1 MEPSFATVC
10 GSPKID
16 CWPYYRYTT
25 NRLILGRDINFPAH
39 LMFPLAA
46 IRLTDVEDYVA
57 RCTGGIRKAHD
68 FASNTLKTSLR
79 RMKRDTR
86 KTYDEGGLVC
96 LLCAAG
102 VKRQMYKTPP
112 HFIKSCLW
120 LLLCILLACRGI
132 SGTFICNSLREP

>member
-16 CWPYYRYTT
+16 CWPYYWYTT
-25 NRLILGRDINFPAH
+25 NRLILGRDVNFPAH

-57 RCTGGIRKAHD
+57 RCTGSIQKAHD
-68 FASNTLKTSLR
+68 FARNTLKTSLFAALR
-79 RMKRDTR
+79 VVLETS
-86 KTYDEGGLVC
+86 YDGGGLVC

-102 VKRQMYKTPP
+102 VKGKC
-112 HFIKSCLW
+112 IKLSPLW
-120 LLLCILLACRGI
+120 KRLAVITRRI
-132 SGTFICNSLREP
+132 SVSL

>member
-16 CWPYYRYTT
+16 CCPYYRYTT
-25 NRLILGRDINFPAH
+25 NRLILGRDANVPDH
-39 LMFPLAA
+39 LMFPHPVTKP
-46 IRLTDVEDYVA
+46 TDVEDYVT
-57 RCTGGIRKAHD
+57 RFTGSIQKAHD
-68 FASNTLKTSLR
+68 FARNTLKTSLR

-102 VKRQMYKTPP
+102 VKRQMYKTIPTLEGTGHYNEKDLYIP
-112 HFIKSCLW
+112 LKSKVEK
-120 LLLCILLACRGI
+120 IR
-132 SGTFICNSLREP
+132 FQQ

>member
-57 RCTGGIRKAHD
+57 RCTGSIQKAHD

-102 VKRQMYKTPP
+102 VKRQMYRTICIVATSIGRKINVLFFCKPP
-112 HFIKSCLW
+112 I
-120 LLLCILLACRGI
+120 I
-132 SGTFICNSLREP
+132 T

>member
-1 MEPSFATVC
+1 MFYWHVAELVEPSFATVC

-25 NRLILGRDINFPAH
+25 NRLILGRDVNFPAH

-46 IRLTDVEDYVA
+46 IRLTDVEDYVT
-57 RCTGGIRKAHD
+57 RFTGSIQKAHD
-68 FASNTLKTSLR
+68 FVRNTLKTSLR

-86 KTYDEGGLVC
+86 KTYDEGGLMC

-102 VKRQMYKTPP
+102 VIRQMYKTTP
-112 HFIKSCLW
+112 LW
-120 LLLCILLACRGI
+120 KRPAVITRRI
-132 SGTFICNSLREP
+132 SVSL

>member
-57 RCTGGIRKAHD
+57 RCTGSIQKAHD

-102 VKRQMYKTPP
+102 VKRQMYRTIPTLEGTGHYNEKD
-112 HFIKSCLW
+112 
-120 LLLCILLACRGI
+120 LCIPLKSKVEKIR
-132 SGTFICNSLREP
+132 FQQ